1 MCFMQGSTLPSQ
13 STSSSCTN
21 ATNNL
26 FGPNDECSRAVQE
39 LFDSGNNDDSSM
51 ISNMIS
57 YIFNDDC
64 PARLNSYATA
74 CRMDDDRVS

>member
-1 MCFMQGSTLPSQ
+1 MCYMQGSTLPSQ
-13 STSSSCTN
+13 NTSSSCTN

-39 LFDSGNNDDSSM
+39 LFDGGNNDSS
-51 ISNMIS
+51 MIS

-64 PARLNSYATA
+64 PARLYGYATV